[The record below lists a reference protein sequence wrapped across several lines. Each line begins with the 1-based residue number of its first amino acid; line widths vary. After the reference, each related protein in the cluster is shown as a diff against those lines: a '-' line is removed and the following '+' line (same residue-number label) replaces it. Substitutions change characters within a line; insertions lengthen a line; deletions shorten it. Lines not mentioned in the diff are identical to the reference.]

1 MDNKILEILLDMQ
14 KDLKGVQN
22 DMNEMKQEIKD
33 IKQDMNDRFDVVDI
47 KLNAVETRVI
57 KVSRKLDTTTD
68 QVTRNIETIEE
79 VRLKLQ

>member
-1 MDNKILEILLDMQ
+1 
-14 KDLKGVQN
+14 
-22 DMNEMKQEIKD
+22 MN
-33 IKQDMNDRFDVVDI
+33 NRFDVVDI

>member
-1 MDNKILEILLDMQ
+1 MDKQVLDLLLEM
-14 KDLKGVQN
+14 KS
-22 DMNEMKQEIKD
+22 DMNEIRSEIKD

-57 KVSRKLDTTTD
+57 KVSKKLDTTTD

-79 VRLKLQ
+79 VRMRLQ

>member
-1 MDNKILEILLDMQ
+1 MDNQILDLLLAI
-14 KDLKGVQN
+14 KN
-22 DMNEMKQEIKD
+22 DMNEMKSEIKD
-33 IKQDMNDRFDVVDI
+33 IKQDLNDRFDVVDI

-79 VRLKLQ
+79 VRMRLQ